1 MLIVIDGYNVILTV
15 PNLEKYVKVNNIE
28 EARERLISI
37 LIRYRLSKKYNIV
50 LVFDSRHDCCDKP
63 SRQESSGI
71 EVVYAKHSK
80 DADTEIKNMIAHNQN
95 PANTL
100 VITNDN
106 DIRKFV
112 QKKGGKV
119 LDSESFYNEIV
130 KTLGWNKKTMPKE
143 YKSKYE
149 GASNTEN
156 EYWLDVFKEEPKD
169 KTTYTEL
176 KTDTPSKELRQGEL
190 LSKYIG
196 PSQDET
202 DYWLQFFNEDPEN
215 NKGIKN
221 E

>member
-15 PNLEKYVKVNNIE
+15 SNLEKYVKVNNIE
-28 EARERLISI
+28 EAREILISI
-37 LIRYRLSKKYNIV
+37 LIRYKIRKKYNIV

-63 SRQESSGI
+63 ARQEISGI
-71 EVVYAKHSK
+71 EIVYAKYSK

-95 PANTL
+95 PGNTL

-130 KTLGWNKKTMPKE
+130 KTLGWNKKRLPKE

-149 GASNTEN
+149 GASNTEK
-156 EYWLDVFKEEPKD
+156 EYWLDVFKEENTDTK
-169 KTTYTEL
+169 L
-176 KTDTPSKELRQGEL
+176 KTNTPSKELRQGEL
-190 LSKYIG
+190 LSKYLG

-202 DYWLQFFNEDPEN
+202 DYWLQFFNEDQEN
-215 NKGIKN
+215 DEETKN
-221 E
+221 Q